1 MPRILIFTLTSLS
14 MIAFAAN
21 SLFCRMALKHTA
33 IDAASFAS
41 IRIIS
46 AALALWLILRL
57 RGGGQSTGVGEGR
70 SGSWPSALALFV
82 YVAGFSFAYISLPA
96 GTGALL
102 LAGTMQA
109 SMIGWGLWCGERL
122 GMIQT
127 LGMLAAMAGLV
138 GLMLPGVTAPPM
150 LGSVLMLCA
159 GAAWG
164 VYSLRGKA
172 AGDPVRVT
180 AGNFLR
186 ALPLAA
192 GLSLAALPWLSL
204 DAEGVLWAVLSGAVT
219 SGAGYVVWYTAL
231 RGQSA
236 FSAATVQLSVPV
248 ITAIGGVLLLGE
260 VVTLRLAITSVAIL
274 GGITLVALNPRPGQ
288 GQGRQAG
295 EAGQP

>member
-21 SLFCRMALKHTA
+21 SLLCRLALQDAA

-57 RGGGQSTGVGEGR
+57 RGAGRCAGEGAGR
-70 SGSWPSALALFV
+70 AGNWPSALALFI
-82 YVAGFSFAYISLPA
+82 YVAGFSYAYISLPA

-109 SMIGWGLWCGERL
+109 SMIGYGLWSGERL
-122 GMIQT
+122 GRLQT
-127 LGMLAAMAGLV
+127 LGLLAAFAGLV
-138 GLMLPGVTAPPM
+138 GLMLPGVSAPPM

-159 GAAWG
+159 GVAWG
-164 VYSLRGKA
+164 VYCLRGKSA
-172 AGDPVRVT
+172 KDPARVT
-180 AGNFLR
+180 TGNFLR
-186 ALPLAA
+186 AAPLAA

-204 DAEGVLWAVLSGAVT
+204 DMAGVLYAVVSGAIT

-231 RGQSA
+231 RGLSA

-248 ITAIGGVLLLGE
+248 ITALGGVLLLDE
-260 VVTLRLAITSVAIL
+260 VVTLRLALASVAIL
-274 GGITLVALNPRPGQ
+274 GGIALVVLNPQASRP
-288 GQGRQAG
+288 
-295 EAGQP
+295 